1 MKLQTLTS
9 WNFKNKLIFLLCFI
23 LPLIG
28 FIYILI
34 NRKKWNKKETILYLL
49 FALTNLSLTITVTFI
64 TRDFWIVTIHNII
77 SIILITYFIFTK
89 KTSNINPI

>member
-1 MKLQTLTS
+1 MKLKTLTIWS
-9 WNFKNKLIFLLCFI
+9 FKDKLIFFLCFI

-34 NRKKWNKKETILYLL
+34 NRKKWDKKETSLYLL

-64 TRDFWIVTIHNII
+64 TRDFWIVTLHYII

>member
-1 MKLQTLTS
+1 MKPQTLTS
-9 WNFKNKLIFLLCFI
+9 WNFKDKLIFLFCFT

-64 TRDFWIVTIHNII
+64 TRDFWIITLHYII
-77 SIILITYFIFTK
+77 SIILITYFISTK
-89 KTSNINPI
+89 KTSNSNPI

>member
-1 MKLQTLTS
+1 MKLKTLTTWS
-9 WNFKNKLIFLLCFI
+9 FKDKLIFFLCFI

-34 NRKKWNKKETILYLL
+34 NRKKWDKKETSLYLL

-64 TRDFWIVTIHNII
+64 TRDFWIVTLHYII
-77 SIILITYFIFTK
+77 
-89 KTSNINPI
+89 

>member
-1 MKLQTLTS
+1 MKLKTLTS
-9 WNFKNKLIFLLCFI
+9 WSFKDKLIFLFCFI

-34 NRKKWNKKETILYLL
+34 NRKKWNKKETSLYLL

-64 TRDFWIVTIHNII
+64 TRDFWIVTLHYII

-89 KTSNINPI
+89 KTSHINPI

>member
-1 MKLQTLTS
+1 MKLQTSAS

-64 TRDFWIVTIHNII
+64 TRDFWIITIHYII

-89 KTSNINPI
+89 KTSNIDPI

>member
-1 MKLQTLTS
+1 MKTQTLTS
-9 WNFKNKLIFLLCFI
+9 WSFKDKLIFLLLFT

-64 TRDFWIVTIHNII
+64 TRDFLIITLHYII

-89 KTSNINPI
+89 KASNSNPI

>member
-9 WNFKNKLIFLLCFI
+9 WNLKNKLIFLLCFI

>member
-1 MKLQTLTS
+1 M
-9 WNFKNKLIFLLCFI
+9 IFLLCFI

-64 TRDFWIVTIHNII
+64 TRDFWIITIHYII

>member
-1 MKLQTLTS
+1 M
-9 WNFKNKLIFLLCFI
+9 

-34 NRKKWNKKETILYLL
+34 NRKKWNKKETNLYLL

-64 TRDFWIVTIHNII
+64 TRDFWIVTLHYII
-77 SIILITYFIFTK
+77 SIFLIIYFIFTK
-89 KTSNINPI
+89 NTSNSNPI

>member
-1 MKLQTLTS
+1 MQPKNLTS
-9 WNFKNKLIFLLCFI
+9 WNFKDKLIFLFCFI
-23 LPLIG
+23 FPLIG

-34 NRKKWNKKETILYLL
+34 NRKKWNKQETILYLL
-49 FALTNLSLTITVTFI
+49 FALINLSLTITVTFI
-64 TRDFWIVTIHNII
+64 TRDFWIITLHYII